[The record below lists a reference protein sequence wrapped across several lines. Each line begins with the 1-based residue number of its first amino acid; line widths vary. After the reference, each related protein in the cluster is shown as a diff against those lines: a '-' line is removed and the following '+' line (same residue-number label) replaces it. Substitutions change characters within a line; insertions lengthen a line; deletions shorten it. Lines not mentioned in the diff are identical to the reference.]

1 MKYTFSLVEEWLSEA
16 LQTPP
21 VLCRIPEGTEVKG
34 VSDRLPG
41 QTRKDWIYVLSTE
54 DLASWTGTP
63 LSRMILLAEK
73 DEAAADRIPDI
84 PDGSAAAVF
93 RTGKSK
99 TEVLELIQDCFASYN
114 EWYDNLLQAIREG
127 SSWFAVVREGTNSFA
142 IRSFCMTAA

>member
-63 LSRMILLAEK
+63 LSRMILLAEQ
-73 DEAAADRIPDI
+73 DEAAADGAFLD
-84 PDGSAAAVF
+84 AACLTA
-93 RTGKSK
+93 SSP
-99 TEVLELIQDCFASYN
+99 LFARLL
-114 EWYDNLLQAIREG
+114 LLQAPNRHL
-127 SSWFAVVREGTNSFA
+127 
-142 IRSFCMTAA
+142 

>member
-54 DLASWTGTP
+54 DLASWLKSNPVSGAVI
-63 LSRMILLAEK
+63 LIKGSRGIQMEK
-73 DEAAADRIPDI
+73 TIP
-84 PDGSAAAVF
+84 
-93 RTGKSK
+93 
-99 TEVLELIQDCFASYN
+99 EL
-114 EWYDNLLQAIREG
+114 
-127 SSWFAVVREGTNSFA
+127 
-142 IRSFCMTAA
+142 